1 MKQEIINLLVKIK
14 NGANGTQWLN
24 DKAQPF
30 EADIRGKKKKRVRT
44 EIKAWE
50 TLAISSRA
58 KDLFFEQVLDKGEY
72 SISRPLVIRNPY
84 GIAPLSAIVLFNTS
98 QPAAVRCTIH
108 GKNGGEDLHLEID
121 EKKTRHRIP
130 VVGLYENQYNQITI
144 EVLHQEG
151 GSEKKNLSIKTAPV
165 KKSLR
170 NAVQIR
176 KRTKDTSREY
186 IYVSGGFS
194 QNSYIFDS
202 QGNVRLYLTKKIKA
216 YGTHMLSNGHFLFTE
231 PDIAKP
237 TFNNPH
243 VTIFHEMD
251 FMGRVYRTYQVEKGI
266 HHFVSEKEEGGN
278 FLALSSTLEEV
289 CGMENAIIEIDRQTG
304 DIVSSLSLNTL
315 FDETYQNRLDWAHIN
330 SIRYLPE
337 EKSVLVSLRNL
348 HSVAKIRW
356 DTKELV
362 WILGEIEFWKATT
375 MMDKVL
381 KPIGDIKWFY
391 QQHTAELLAQNGPKK
406 EILVFDNHVAVR
418 RKAPLFEPDPHSYLT
433 IFSVDEEEGT
443 VSMDRYFTMDNSEI
457 RSNGVLIP
465 EENRIFG
472 MAGCLRPKID
482 GFSGMVYEFD
492 YEDGSIVNEYGLKN
506 DFFTGFPI
514 EFQPEDLSL
523 PLEQSGACMVGR
535 LRQPEKISME
545 EKDFLSWAD
554 LKGEAPFVW
563 FMLDDVFLIEQKDH
577 DVMKLYAVGEKHQY
591 VLDESDTVQKSKK
604 FENSIYSIA
613 FPFEHLEPDQYK
625 LYVETKDGIY
635 TIKDS
640 VVLEQV

>member
-1 MKQEIINLLVKIK
+1 MKSDIKNLLIRIK
-14 NGANGTQWLN
+14 NGASGTQWLN
-24 DKAQPF
+24 DKVQPF
-30 EADIRGKKKKRVRT
+30 AEGIRAEKKKRVRT
-44 EIKAWE
+44 EIKQGE
-50 TLAISSRA
+50 VLAISSRA
-58 KDLFFEQVLDKGEY
+58 KELYFEKVLDTEEY
-72 SISRPLVIRNPY
+72 SLSRPLVILNPY
-84 GIAPLSAIVLFNTS
+84 GVAPLSAIVLFNTS
-98 QPAAVRCTIH
+98 RPAAVRYTIH
-108 GKNGGEDLHLEID
+108 GKNGGKDLHLEIT
-121 EKKTRHRIP
+121 EKKMRHRIP
-130 VVGLYENQYNQITI
+130 IVGLYENKYNRISI
-144 EVLHQEG
+144 ELVSEDG
-151 GSEKKNLSIKTAPV
+151 TCEKKTLSIKTGRA

-170 NAVQIR
+170 KAVEIR
-176 KRTKDTSREY
+176 KRVKDPSKEY

-202 QGNVRLYLTKKIKA
+202 QGEIRFYLNKKIKA

-304 DIVSSLSLNTL
+304 KIVSSLCLNAL

-330 SIRYLPE
+330 SIRYLPG
-337 EKSVLVSLRNL
+337 EKAVLVSLRNL
-348 HSVAKIRW
+348 HSVAKISW
-356 DTKELV
+356 ETKELE

-391 QQHTAELLAQNGPKK
+391 QQHTAELLAESGSRK

-433 IFSVDEEEGT
+433 IFSVDEEAGT

-457 RSNGVLIP
+457 RSNGVLVR

-514 EFQPEDLSL
+514 KFQPEDLSKPL
-523 PLEQSGACMVGR
+523 PLSGDCMVGR
-535 LRQPEKISME
+535 LRQPVKLSRE
-545 EKDFLSWAD
+545 EQD
-554 LKGEAPFVW
+554 LITQNGTGQEAPFTW
-563 FMLDDVFLIEQKDH
+563 YMMDDIFLIEQKDH
-577 DVMKLYAVGEKHQY
+577 DIKKLYAIGEKHQY
-591 VLDESDTVQKSKK
+591 MLDETDTVQKSKK
-604 FENSIYSIA
+604 FENSIYSIT

-625 LYVETKDGIY
+625 MYVETKDGIY
-635 TIKDS
+635 TVKDYIE
-640 VVLEQV
+640 LEQS